1 MTLVLTLIGAPNG
14 LALNESALEK
24 LAQDLAAADIQTTA
38 PVWLSKGEAAD
49 FEIIGG
55 NRDALMSVVSQ
66 IVAGSNVDFGVQ
78 PTAHRR
84 KRLLIA
90 DMDSTIIQ
98 QECIDELADAMGLR
112 EAVSRI
118 TEHAMRGEIDFEE
131 ALRSRAAMLVG
142 LDAKAM
148 ETVYRERIMLTPG
161 ATTLVAT
168 MRGNGAMTALVSG
181 GFTFFTQRIRERT
194 GFDTDQA
201 NELLI
206 DDSGQLSGL
215 VASPILGRA
224 AKLEALKDLAAERGL
239 DLRETIAV
247 GDGAND
253 LAMIEAAGLGVSFH
267 AKPAVAAKADVQV
280 IHNDLTALLFLQGYR
295 RDEFITTD

>member
-1 MTLVLTLIGAPNG
+1 
-14 LALNESALEK
+14 
-24 LAQDLAAADIQTTA
+24 
-38 PVWLSKGEAAD
+38 
-49 FEIIGG
+49 
-55 NRDALMSVVSQ
+55 
-66 IVAGSNVDFGVQ
+66 
-78 PTAHRR
+78 
-84 KRLLIA
+84 
-90 DMDSTIIQ
+90 
-98 QECIDELADAMGLR
+98 
-112 EAVSRI
+112 
-118 TEHAMRGEIDFEE
+118 MRGEIDFEE

-253 LAMIEAAGLGVSFH
+253 IPMIKVAGLGVAFH
-267 AKPAVAAKADVQV
+267 GKPSVTAAAAAQIKFS
-280 IHNDLTALLFLQGYR
+280 DLTALLFVQGFR
-295 RDEFITTD
+295 ESEINA

>member
-1 MTLVLTLIGAPNG
+1 
-14 LALNESALEK
+14 
-24 LAQDLAAADIQTTA
+24 
-38 PVWLSKGEAAD
+38 
-49 FEIIGG
+49 
-55 NRDALMSVVSQ
+55 
-66 IVAGSNVDFGVQ
+66 
-78 PTAHRR
+78 
-84 KRLLIA
+84 
-90 DMDSTIIQ
+90 
-98 QECIDELADAMGLR
+98 
-112 EAVSRI
+112 
-118 TEHAMRGEIDFEE
+118 
-131 ALRSRAAMLVG
+131 LVG

-148 ETVYRERIMLTPG
+148 ETVYRERITLTPG

-239 DLRETIAV
+239 DLGETIAV

-253 LAMIEAAGLGVSFH
+253 LAMIEAAGLGVAFH

>member
-1 MTLVLTLIGAPNG
+1 MTLVLTLISTPNG
-14 LALNESALEK
+14 LALNESALGK
-24 LAQDLAAADIQTTA
+24 LAQDFAAADIQTTA

-49 FEIIGG
+49 FEIISG
-55 NRDALMSVVSQ
+55 NRDALMSIASQ
-66 IVAGSNVDFGVQ
+66 AVAGSNVDFGVQ
-78 PTAHRR
+78 ATAHRR

-118 TEHAMRGEIDFEE
+118 TERAMRGEMDFEE

-148 ETVYRERIMLTPG
+148 ETVYRERITLTPG

-239 DLRETIAV
+239 DLGETIAV

-253 LAMIEAAGLGVSFH
+253 LAMIEAAGLGVAFH

>member
-1 MTLVLTLIGAPNG
+1 MANDKNKRPYSSLVVDG
-14 LALNESALEK
+14 NEK
-24 LAQDLAAADIQTTA
+24 AAARSMLYAVGFT
-38 PVWLSKGEAAD
+38 E
-49 FEIIGG
+49 E
-55 NRDALMSVVSQ
+55 
-66 IVAGSNVDFGVQ
+66 DFGKSQVG
-78 PTAHRR
+78 
-84 KRLLIA
+84 IA
-90 DMDSTIIQ
+90 STWSNLTP
-98 QECIDELADAMGLR
+98 CNMHIDELADAIGLR
-112 EAVSRI
+112 DTVSRI
-118 TEHAMRGEIDFEE
+118 TERAMRGEIDFEE

-142 LDAKAM
+142 LDAKTM

-161 ATTLVAT
+161 AITLVAT

-201 NELLI
+201 NQLLI
-206 DDSGQLSGL
+206 GDSGQLSGM

-224 AKLEALKDLAAERGL
+224 AKLEALKDLAAEQGL
-239 DLRETIAV
+239 DLMETIAV

-253 LAMIEAAGLGVSFH
+253 LEMIEAAGLGVAFN

-295 RDEFITTD
+295 RAEFITAD

>member
-1 MTLVLTLIGAPNG
+1 MTLVLTLIGPPNG
-14 LALNESALEK
+14 LALNDGALDK

-49 FEIIGG
+49 FEIICGS
-55 NRDALMSVVSQ
+55 RDALISIVSLA
-66 IVAGSNVDFGVQ
+66 VAGSNIDFGVQ
-78 PTAHRR
+78 PAAYRR

-98 QECIDELADAMGLR
+98 QECIDELADAIGLR
-112 EAVSRI
+112 DTVSRI
-118 TEHAMRGEIDFEE
+118 TERAMRGEIDFEE

-142 LDAKAM
+142 LDAETM

-161 ATTLVAT
+161 AITLVAT

-201 NELLI
+201 NQLLI
-206 DDSGQLSGL
+206 GDSGQLSGM

-224 AKLEALKDLAAERGL
+224 AKLEALKDLAAEQGL
-239 DLRETIAV
+239 DLMETIAV

-253 LAMIEAAGLGVSFH
+253 LEMIEAAGLGVAFN

-295 RDEFITTD
+295 RAEFITAD